1 MGYSSNWLRSDERFI
16 EGSKKLQ
23 EYYENRLYLKN
34 NNNLELI
41 PIYKVLNRYY
51 VGKNKVKIVLVN
63 LYNDFDIITIKVP
76 RKVSNMVSDN
86 NCYSIETRS
95 VRTWYTL
102 WLGKKQVHEVLG
114 NLEDDKVLLAASEG
128 RNLSKDTIKE
138 LQDTWKNIKNTK

>member
-16 EGSKKLQ
+16 EGGKKLQ
-23 EYYENRLYLKN
+23 EYYENRLHLKN

-41 PIYKVLNRYY
+41 PTYKVLNRYY

-76 RKVSNMVSDN
+76 RKVSNIVSDS
-86 NCYSIETRS
+86 NCYSIETYS
-95 VRTWYTL
+95 IRTWYTL